1 MTTRRDF
8 LVGSVVTLVFVPACG
23 GGSTAPTDASM
34 GASCTGTISANH
46 GHVLTILGSDLTTP
60 RDRTYNIQGSSDH
73 THSVMFTAAQMQ
85 MLAERLCELA
95 SELRKNRSLGRGVA
109 IAAPLFR

>member
-34 GASCTGTISANH
+34 GLSCAGTISANH

-60 RDRTYNIQGSSDH
+60 RDRTYNIQGASDH
-73 THSVMFTAAQMQ
+73 SHSVMFTAAQMQ
-85 MLAERLCELA
+85 TLAD
-95 SELRKNRSLGRGVA
+95 GGTVGVTSTA
-109 IAAPLFR
+109 GGGHTHDVTAHCA

>member
-23 GGSTAPTDASM
+23 GGGTAPRDGST

-85 MLAERLCELA
+85 MLADGMTVTVT
-95 SELRKNRSLGRGVA
+95 STLGGGHTHDVSA
-109 IAAPLFR
+109 HCA

>member
-8 LVGSVVTLVFVPACG
+8 LKASVATLVFVPACG
-23 GGSTAPTDASM
+23 GGGSMPTDASS
-34 GASCTGTISANH
+34 GPSCSSSISANH
-46 GHVLTILGSDLTTP
+46 GHVLTILASDLTTP

-85 MLAERLCELA
+85 TLADGG
-95 SELRKNRSLGRGVA
+95 SVTVTSTLGGGHTHDVTA
-109 IAAPLFR
+109 TC